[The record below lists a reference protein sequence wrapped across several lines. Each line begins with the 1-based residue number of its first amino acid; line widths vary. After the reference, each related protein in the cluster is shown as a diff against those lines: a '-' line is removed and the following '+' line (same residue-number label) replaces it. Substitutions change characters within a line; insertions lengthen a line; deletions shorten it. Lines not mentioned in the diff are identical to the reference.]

1 MGMRNPLSE
10 EITFSTRYGR
20 PLTRTE
26 IQVFTFMGNE
36 QEAIELSRFI
46 VLPENATYEQID
58 EAVGMA
64 FAHRRMLGSGSPNVE
79 GADAKRSDNRT
90 YPGLTPN

>member
-1 MGMRNPLSE
+1 MPE

-26 IQVFTFMGNE
+26 IQVFTFMENE
-36 QEAIELSRFI
+36 CSAVELSKFI

-58 EAVGMA
+58 EAVGLA
-64 FAHRRMLGSGSPNVE
+64 LAYSKMLRGGCPNV
-79 GADAKRSDNRT
+79 GSDAERSNNQTETRFK
-90 YPGLTPN
+90 PN

>member
-1 MGMRNPLSE
+1 MSE

-26 IQVFTFMGNE
+26 IQVFTFMENE
-36 QEAIELSRFI
+36 CSAVELSKFI

-64 FAHRRMLGSGSPNVE
+64 LAHRRMLGSGSPNVDC
-79 GADAKRSDNRT
+79 ADTEWHENR
-90 YPGLTPN
+90 PDTPRLKPN

>member
-1 MGMRNPLSE
+1 MSE
-10 EITFSTRYGR
+10 EITFSIRYGR

-26 IQVFTFMGNE
+26 IQVFTFMENE
-36 QEAIELSRFI
+36 REAIELSKFT

-64 FAHRRMLGSGSPNVE
+64 LAYQKMLSGPCSNAE
-79 GADAKRSDNRT
+79 IADAEQRNNQEDTRFR
-90 YPGLTPN
+90 PN

>member
-1 MGMRNPLSE
+1 MSE

-26 IQVFTFMGNE
+26 IQVFTFMENE
-36 QEAIELSRFI
+36 CGAVELSKFI
-46 VLPENATYEQID
+46 VLPENATYEQIE

-64 FAHRRMLGSGSPNVE
+64 LAYKKMLVSGCPNVE
-79 GADAKRSDNRT
+79 SAEAERSDDQRDT
-90 YPGLTPN
+90 RFRPN